1 MERKT
6 INIRSS
12 FDGQTLYGDL
22 CYTKKSKKGFVA
34 IFHGMAEHR
43 FRYEYFVENLVNAGY
58 VVLNCDHRG
67 HGESGEVLGYFAKE
81 NGWEVNVKDLH
92 QLITEGRK
100 GFEQLPLIIFGHSM
114 GTLFARSYAK
124 RYEDEIA
131 GLVLSGTPSENP
143 LGGIGNVIAKMVA
156 SFKGEKHR
164 SKLLDNMSFGSFNK
178 IVENPKTDYDW
189 LSRNEDNVAAYIAD
203 EKCGF
208 IFTAKGFQDVIFGL
222 EDVYNA
228 TGWNP
233 KNKDLPIA
241 FFSGKEDPCS
251 CVKDG
256 FSKAVDKLKSFGYQ
270 KVVSKTYP
278 KLRHEIL
285 NENERDTIIADMI
298 QYMDTEI
305 SK

>member
-1 MERKT
+1 MDKKT
-6 INIRSS
+6 INISS
-12 FDGQTLYGDL
+12 SYDGQTLYGDL
-22 CYTKKSKKGFVA
+22 FFSKESKKGFIA

-43 FRYEYFVENLVNAGY
+43 FRYEYFAEKLVDAGY

-67 HGESGEVLGYFAKE
+67 HGESGELGYFAKE
-81 NGWEVNVKDLH
+81 KGWVVNVEDLH
-92 QLITEGRK
+92 QLIAEGRK
-100 GFEQLPLIIFGHSM
+100 GFEKLPLIIFGHSM

-131 GLVLSGTPSENP
+131 GLVLSGTPAENP
-143 LGGIGNVIAKMVA
+143 LGGIGNVIAKIIV
-156 SFKGEKHR
+156 SFKGEKYR

-222 EDVYNA
+222 NDVYNA
-228 TGWNP
+228 EGWNP
-233 KNKDLPIA
+233 KKKELPIA
-241 FFSGKEDPCS
+241 FFSGAEDPCS

-256 FSKAVDKLKSFGYQ
+256 FANAVDKIKSFGYQ
-270 KVVSKTYP
+270 NVRSKTYP

-285 NENERDTIIADMI
+285 NEDERDMIITDMI

-305 SK
+305 CK